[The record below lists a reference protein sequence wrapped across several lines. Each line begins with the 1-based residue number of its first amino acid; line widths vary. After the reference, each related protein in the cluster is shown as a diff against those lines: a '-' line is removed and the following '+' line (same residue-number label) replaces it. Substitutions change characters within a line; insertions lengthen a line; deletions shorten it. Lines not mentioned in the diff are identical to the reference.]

1 MKQKLQYLYI
11 EIKKTFRIL
20 PRMLLQ
26 AVLLL
31 LLTGMIALGGVKSME
46 REPLTPGADIA
57 VVVREDNMLTRMA
70 LNYVENMESVSRL
83 CRFRQTTEEEGFRL
97 LDKGE
102 VAALILLPEQ
112 LVEGIMDGANPT
124 VDIYFPKHAGLEAML
139 FRELTEA
146 GEGML
151 RVAQAQIYG
160 ADDTAQAYD
169 LTKQLSVMEAEID
182 SYNLAFA
189 LDRLALYD
197 EETVA
202 VFGSMN
208 VMQFYLAS
216 GMVLF
221 LLLAGMTMYP
231 VLQREPSV
239 FRRQLERQG
248 TGKGWQCFCQWLC
261 GVLCMGVHFGLLWA
275 VMALAV
281 KFFLLA
287 SEGMPDTAAGQLMA
301 DSAFW
306 YPAGVKMGIA
316 ALIVMA
322 STAFVYLLHSLAGS
336 RTGGI
341 LLVFVCSV
349 AMVYL
354 SGGIVPSVFL
364 PETMQKLGE
373 RMPTA
378 YLIQAAG
385 GILAGPGI
393 AVGGEDVA
401 ALCFYTVVFVGVS
414 YFVRGRDRA

>member
-221 LLLAGMTMYP
+221 LLLAGMAMYL

-301 DSAFW
+301 DNAFW

>member
-221 LLLAGMTMYP
+221 LLLAGMAMYP
-231 VLQREPSV
+231 VLQREPS
-239 FRRQLERQG
+239 E
-248 TGKGWQCFCQWLC
+248 
-261 GVLCMGVHFGLLWA
+261 
-275 VMALAV
+275 
-281 KFFLLA
+281 
-287 SEGMPDTAAGQLMA
+287 S
-301 DSAFW
+301 
-306 YPAGVKMGIA
+306 IN
-316 ALIVMA
+316 
-322 STAFVYLLHSLAGS
+322 
-336 RTGGI
+336 
-341 LLVFVCSV
+341 
-349 AMVYL
+349 
-354 SGGIVPSVFL
+354 
-364 PETMQKLGE
+364 
-373 RMPTA
+373 
-378 YLIQAAG
+378 
-385 GILAGPGI
+385 
-393 AVGGEDVA
+393 
-401 ALCFYTVVFVGVS
+401 
-414 YFVRGRDRA
+414 